1 MAALQFHPGS
11 HRDEHDSR
19 DRRFVPKLGKLARR
33 ADLSRFCGKVY
44 QQYRIQSCSANA
56 LASALTVIANQLEQ
70 PMSPPSRLFM
80 YYNARALA
88 DAQRQDCGTTIR
100 TAIKALARYGACPER
115 QWPYRKGK
123 VTVRPLRACYHDAQ
137 FWPIRYHRIAQELDL
152 LRAALAQG
160 QAFVFGIQAYG
171 EPFTQ
176 AARSAHLRL
185 PKKGD
190 TLVGG
195 HAVIAVGYDSAK
207 KTFTARNSLGRA
219 FGKNG
224 FFTIPDAYF
233 TNPELTY
240 DFWTIGG
247 KTGW

>member
-88 DAQRQDCGTTIR
+88 DAQRHDDSNRDQSPGTLRGLPRTAMAVSEREGYGTTV
-100 TAIKALARYGACPER
+100 AR
-115 QWPYRKGK
+115 
-123 VTVRPLRACYHDAQ
+123 
-137 FWPIRYHRIAQELDL
+137 L
-152 LRAALAQG
+152 L
-160 QAFVFGIQAYG
+160 
-171 EPFTQ
+171 P
-176 AARSAHLRL
+176 
-185 PKKGD
+185 
-190 TLVGG
+190 
-195 HAVIAVGYDSAK
+195 
-207 KTFTARNSLGRA
+207 
-219 FGKNG
+219 
-224 FFTIPDAYF
+224 
-233 TNPELTY
+233 
-240 DFWTIGG
+240 
-247 KTGW
+247 